1 MVGSKLVR
9 HIETSTVALLAG
21 DALRGIARVGRA
33 ISFPRYRRKR
43 HRQQYVVVRM
53 LGGIIREYWRG
64 PYYRDGH
71 RYDKRVGM
79 AYRHATFSAAASA
92 IIGCSLANRSPV
104 VMVVELDK

>member
-1 MVGSKLVR
+1 MGNKLIR

-21 DALRGIARVGRA
+21 DILKSVARVGRA

-43 HRQQYVVVRM
+43 RQYVVVRM

-71 RYDKRVGM
+71 RYDRRVGL
-79 AYRHATFSAAASA
+79 AYRYTTFNAANSA
-92 IIGCSLANRSPV
+92 IAGCGLATYSSTL
-104 VMVVELDK
+104 MVVEL

>member
-1 MVGSKLVR
+1 MVGSKLIR

-21 DALRGIARVGRA
+21 DALRGIARAGRA

-43 HRQQYVVVRM
+43 RQYVVVRM

-71 RYDKRVGM
+71 KYDRRVGM
-79 AYRHATFSAAASA
+79 AYRHTTFDAAASA
-92 IIGCSLANRSPV
+92 IVGCSLATYSSTL
-104 VMVVELDK
+104 MVVEIDK

>member
-1 MVGSKLVR
+1 MGSKLSR

-21 DALRGIARVGRA
+21 DTLKSVARVGRA

-43 HRQQYVVVRM
+43 KQYVVIRM

-71 RYDKRVGM
+71 KYDRRVGL
-79 AYRHATFSAAASA
+79 AYRHTTFNAANSA
-92 IIGCSLANRSPV
+92 IAGCGLATYSSTL
-104 VMVVELDK
+104 MVVEL

>member
-1 MVGSKLVR
+1 MGSKLSR

-21 DALRGIARVGRA
+21 DAVKGIARVGRA

-43 HRQQYVVVRM
+43 KQYVVIRM

-71 RYDKRVGM
+71 KYDRRVGL
-79 AYRHATFSAAASA
+79 AYRHTTFNAANSA
-92 IIGCSLANRSPV
+92 IVGCGLATYSSTL
-104 VMVVELDK
+104 MVVEL

>member
-1 MVGSKLVR
+1 MTNKLIR

-21 DALRGIARVGRA
+21 DAVKGIARVGRA

-43 HRQQYVVVRM
+43 RQYVVVRM

-71 RYDKRVGM
+71 KYDRRVGL
-79 AYRHATFSAAASA
+79 AYRHATFNAASSA
-92 IIGCSLANRSPV
+92 IVGCSLATYSTV
-104 VMVVELDK
+104 LMVVELDK

>member
-9 HIETSTVALLAG
+9 HIGTSTVALLAG

-33 ISFPRYRRKR
+33 ISFPRFRYRRKR
-43 HRQQYVVVRM
+43 KQYVVVRM

-71 RYDKRVGM
+71 RYDRQPGM
-79 AYRHATFSAAASA
+79 AYRHTTFDAAASA
-92 IIGCSLANRSPV
+92 IIGCSLATYSPV
-104 VMVVELDK
+104 VMVVELKK

>member
-1 MVGSKLVR
+1 MTNKLIR

-21 DALRGIARVGRA
+21 DALRGVGRAGRA

-43 HRQQYVVVRM
+43 RQYVVVRM

-71 RYDKRVGM
+71 KYDRRVGL
-79 AYRHATFSAAASA
+79 AYRHATFNAASSA
-92 IIGCSLANRSPV
+92 IVGCSLATYSTV
-104 VMVVELDK
+104 LMVVELDK

>member
-1 MVGSKLVR
+1 MGSKLSR

-21 DALRGIARVGRA
+21 DAVKGIARVGRA

-43 HRQQYVVVRM
+43 KQYVVIRM

-71 RYDKRVGM
+71 KYDRRVGL
-79 AYRHATFSAAASA
+79 AYRHTTFNAASSA
-92 IIGCSLANRSPV
+92 IAGCGLATYSSTL
-104 VMVVELDK
+104 MVVEL

>member
-1 MVGSKLVR
+1 MNNKLIR

-21 DALRGIARVGRA
+21 DALRGVSRVGRA

-43 HRQQYVVVRM
+43 KQYVVIRM

-71 RYDKRVGM
+71 KYDRRVGL
-79 AYRHATFSAAASA
+79 AYRHATFNAASSA
-92 IIGCSLANRSPV
+92 IVGCSLTTYSTV
-104 VMVVELDK
+104 LMVVEL

>member
-1 MVGSKLVR
+1 MANNKLLR

-21 DALRGIARVGRA
+21 DILKSVARAGRA

-43 HRQQYVVVRM
+43 KQYVVVRM

-71 RYDKRVGM
+71 RYDRRVGL
-79 AYRHATFSAAASA
+79 AYRHTTFNAASSA
-92 IIGCSLANRSPV
+92 IVGCSLAIYSPV
-104 VMVVELDK
+104 VMVVEL